1 MMKILYALKN
11 TRFVDALALMPVTVF
26 TFIFAS
32 KFFNMAYNIDT
43 LIKILLVMILY
54 LFYALSINN
63 YFDWKNDKINE
74 EKIKKNPI
82 AAGKLTKKEGLFIS
96 ASMAVLSVIL
106 TSFWFPSVISWYLL
120 FAVNAF
126 LYSYKF
132 KPIPVID
139 LISHGIYVA
148 ALFLFP
154 AAVLGL
160 SYFIIVS
167 GFLLIF
173 FISTTIQLQNELADY
188 KADKQS
194 ALKTTAVKYGTGL
207 TKKLYYISNIIC
219 IISIVIL
226 SIELKNQ
233 TVLVFTPL
241 VILTLLRFD
250 VRAIKAN
257 IDKVFF
263 PYILFSIFII
273 FFF

>member
-1 MMKILYALKN
+1 MKILYALKN
-11 TRFVDALALMPVTVF
+11 TRYVDALALIPVTIF

-32 KFFNMAYNIDT
+32 KFFNLAYSIDT
-43 LIKILLVMILY
+43 FVKISIVMFLY

-63 YFDWKNDKINE
+63 YFDWKNDRINE

-82 AAGKLTKKEGLFIS
+82 AAGKLTKKEGLIMSNFLFVFCIL
-96 ASMAVLSVIL
+96 LSF
-106 TSFWFPSVISWYLL
+106 FWFLEMLPVYIL
-120 FAVNAF
+120 FLVNAF

-132 KPIPVID
+132 KQITILD
-139 LISHGIYVA
+139 LVSHSFYVA

-154 AAVLGL
+154 SIILGF
-160 SYFIIVS
+160 SYFIILI

-173 FISTTIQLQNELADY
+173 FISTTIQLQNEIVDY
-188 KADKQS
+188 KADKKS
-194 ALKTTAVKYGTGL
+194 LVKTTAVKYGVNFS
-207 TKKLYYISNIIC
+207 KKLYYISNIIC

-233 TVLVFTPL
+233 MLLVFVPL

-257 IDKVFF
+257 IDKIFF
-263 PYILFSIFII
+263 PYILLSIFLI

>member
-1 MMKILYALKN
+1 MKILHILNN
-11 TRFVDALALMPVTVF
+11 TRYVDALALMPITIF

-32 KFFNMAYNIDT
+32 KFFEIAYNIDT
-43 LIKILLVMILY
+43 FVKISIVMLLY

-82 AAGKLTKKEGLFIS
+82 AAGKLTKKEGLIMSNFLF
-96 ASMAVLSVIL
+96 VFCIL
-106 TSFWFPSVISWYLL
+106 LGFLWFLEMLPVYIL
-120 FAVNAF
+120 FLVNAF

-132 KPIPVID
+132 KQMPILD
-139 LISHGIYVA
+139 LVSHSFYVA

-154 AAVLGL
+154 SIILGF
-160 SYFIIVS
+160 SYFIILI

-173 FISTTIQLQNELADY
+173 FISTTIQLQNEIVDY
-188 KADKQS
+188 IPDKKS
-194 ALKTTAVKYGTGL
+194 LVETTAVKYGVRL

-219 IISIVIL
+219 ISSIVIL

-233 TVLVFTPL
+233 MVLVFMPL
-241 VILTLLRFD
+241 VILAMLRFD
-250 VRAIKAN
+250 VRVIKAN
-257 IDKVFF
+257 IDKIFF
-263 PYILFSIFII
+263 PYILFSISLI